1 MLTDSVRQESAPDGT
16 KSHKMPPPF
25 GTLAAVGLP
34 AAAK

>member
-1 MLTDSVRQESAPDGT
+1 MLTDSVPRESAPDGT

-25 GTLAAVGLP
+25 GTLAAVGLS